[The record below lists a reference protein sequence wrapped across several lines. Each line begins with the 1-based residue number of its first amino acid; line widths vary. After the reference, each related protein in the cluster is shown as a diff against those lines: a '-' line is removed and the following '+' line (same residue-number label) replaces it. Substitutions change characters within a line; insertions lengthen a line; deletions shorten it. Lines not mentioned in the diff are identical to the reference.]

1 MKRRHAIA
9 AGLVPL
15 LPTWRPAR
23 ADNARYPSRVVKVI
37 VPFAA
42 GGTTDAMARKL
53 GDALQARLGQ
63 TFIMESKPGAAGAI
77 GAQAVLSAPA
87 DGYTLLFTS
96 TAIVQAPLLTKKPSY
111 DPLRDF
117 IPLAMTC
124 TSPVVLGVSA
134 KTGTKTLKEFID
146 YMRAHKGETSYASS
160 GPGTTS
166 NIYSEEMKRRFGFD
180 ATHVPYSGDAKS
192 TIDLVSNRVQFLVT
206 TVTGLYPHA
215 QQGSIRLLALT
226 GTQRMPQIPD
236 VPTFKELGYEG
247 FETTG
252 WFGMF
257 ASAKTPPQIVGVL
270 REEIR
275 KIAHGSDYGD
285 FLAGIKMMPPRD
297 GDFADEV
304 RKTQAA
310 WAQLVK
316 VNNITVE

>member
-1 MKRRHAIA
+1 MKRRLAIA
-9 AGLVPL
+9 AGLSPL
-15 LPTWRPAR
+15 LTAWRGAR
-23 ADNARYPSRVVKVI
+23 AESGRYPNRLVKVI

-53 GDALQARLGQ
+53 GDALQARFGQ
-63 TFIMESKPGAAGAI
+63 TFIIESRPGAAGAI

-87 DGYTLLFTS
+87 DGHALLFTS
-96 TAIVQAPLLTKKPSY
+96 TALVQAPLLTKKPAY
-111 DPLRDF
+111 DALRDF
-117 IPLAMTC
+117 IPVAMTC

-134 KTGTKTLKEFID
+134 RLGTKTLREFID
-146 YMRAHKGETSYASS
+146 YMRAHQGETSYASS

-180 ATHVPYSGDAKS
+180 STHVPYSGDAKS
-192 TIDLVSNRVQFLVT
+192 TIDLVSNRVQFLMT

-226 GTQRMPQIPD
+226 GTQRMPQIPE
-236 VPTFKELGYEG
+236 VPTFKEEGFDG

-252 WFGMF
+252 WFGVF
-257 ASAKTPPQIVGVL
+257 AAAKTPAGIVRQL
-270 REEIR
+270 REEVR
-275 KIAHGSDYGD
+275 KIAHGREYTS
-285 FLAGIKMMPPRD
+285 FLSEIKMMPPRD
-297 GDFADEV
+297 TEFADEV

-316 VNNITVE
+316 LNNITVE